1 MTDSPVSAPASRRIL
16 ALARQDRN
24 AARRELA
31 ALSVEDQV
39 ALVCETPLA
48 ARAEVL
54 DLLPAPET
62 VVPALPEAE
71 LCFTAK
77 AIGLG
82 DAGWLLAHA
91 TPEQLVACVDLDAW
105 SSRERVPD
113 RARLGAWIKA
123 LAEGG
128 DEPSLLRA
136 AHALDPELLVLW
148 LKDRLE
154 VWLKPAESEGE
165 FVPPAGALSLDGQ
178 FYFRARREGDDL
190 AEVRS
195 MLDALFREDYWTYFR
210 MMQGVAW
217 ELDAETEEWAL
228 RWRTGRLLDLGFPD
242 DDEALSLFAI
252 LPRRNV
258 DELPE
263 GAVVEATPDWH
274 PPIWMPRLPVSSA
287 SRHSLLRAL
296 AALGEEQRRPLLLA
310 LLRLANRIA
319 VARKLSLGDADSIPL
334 ALDEAIA
341 TVSRGLDHLTAVHG
355 AAPREVLE
363 RASLERLFRVGFTLE
378 PKPLQPLEDAAG
390 DPDAEPGPADSEHAE
405 RERAEAERAERE

>member
-1 MTDSPVSAPASRRIL
+1 MIDSPASAPTPRRIV

-31 ALSVEDQV
+31 ALSVDDQV
-39 ALVCETPLA
+39 ALICEAPLS
-48 ARAEVL
+48 ARAE
-54 DLLPAPET
+54 LLGLIAVPEA

-77 AIGLG
+77 AIGLA

-105 SSRERVPD
+105 SSSERVPD
-113 RARLGAWIKA
+113 RARLGDWIKA

-148 LKDRLE
+148 LKDRIE
-154 VWLKPAESEGE
+154 VWLKPSDSEGD

-190 AEVRS
+190 AEVRGL
-195 MLDALFREDYWTYFR
+195 LDALFRDEYWTYFR

-242 DDEALSLFAI
+242 DDEALALFAI
-252 LPRRNV
+252 LPRKSL

-263 GAVVEATPDWH
+263 RALSGETPDWRL
-274 PPIWMPRLPVSSA
+274 PIWMPRLPVSST
-287 SRHSLLRAL
+287 SQHSLLRAL
-296 AALGEEQRRPLLLA
+296 AALGDEERRRLLLA
-310 LLRLANRIA
+310 LIQVANRIA
-319 VARKLSLGDADSIPL
+319 VARRLSLGDADSIPL
-334 ALDEAIA
+334 AVDEAIV
-341 TVSRGLDHLTAVHG
+341 TLSRGLDHLAAVHG
-355 AAPREVLE
+355 VAASEVLE
-363 RASLERLFRVGFTLE
+363 RATLERLFRVGFTLE
-378 PKPLQPLEDAAG
+378 PKPLPPQPDVAG
-390 DPDAEPGPADSEHAE
+390 EPETEPE
-405 RERAEAERAERE
+405 